1 MEANMDLMA
10 EIKEMQKQE
19 KQISKEIEKLRK
31 MIVERNEYAQQL
43 SRMKD
48 VEKKT
53 KEEISSRI
61 LHENK
66 ALVDEIDMYLEE
78 IKKIINALQKIKD
91 MASSSSPA

>member
-1 MEANMDLMA
+1 MDLMA

-53 KEEISSRI
+53 KDEISSRI